1 MKQEV
6 MDAGKLAERL
16 GMSPQE
22 EGGMVKENH
31 YPFAGPGR
39 AESGQSYYYFKP
51 NTPTV
56 FHTLDCDEYWV
67 YHAGANLEVWLIDP
81 DGNLDIREFGAL
93 DGAELCIYLKKGP
106 AFAAK
111 QIDPSSCG
119 TLISAITVPRFC
131 QSGFNLLDREQV
143 TAMCPAA
150 KAFYENDG
158 CKGNFKGKR

>member
-51 NTPTV
+51 NTPTT

-67 YHAGANLEVWLIDP
+67 YHAGANLEAWLIDP
-81 DGNLDIREFGAL
+81 DGNLDIRQFGAL
-93 DGAELCIYLKKGP
+93 DGAELCIYLKKGT

-111 QIDPSSCG
+111 PVDPSSSG
-119 TLISAITVPRFC
+119 TLISAITVPRFS
-131 QSGFNLLDREQV
+131 QQGFHLLDREQV

-150 KAFYENDG
+150 KAFFENGG
-158 CKGNFKGKR
+158 CKENAVG

>member
-51 NTPTV
+51 NTPTT

-67 YHAGANLEVWLIDP
+67 YHAGANLEAWLIDP
-81 DGNLDIREFGAL
+81 DGNLDIRQFGAL
-93 DGAELCIYLKKGP
+93 DGAELCIYLKKGT

-111 QIDPSSCG
+111 PVDPSSSG
-119 TLISAITVPRFC
+119 TLISAITVPRFS
-131 QSGFNLLDREQV
+131 QQGFHLLDREQV

-150 KAFYENDG
+150 KAFFENDG
-158 CKGNFKGKR
+158 CKEKLKSKR